1 MVRYKCIIS
10 YDGHNY
16 MGFQIQNELPTIELE
31 IENAINKFIGY
42 DVKIYPS
49 GRTDRGVHARGQVI
63 HFDLENEIPANG
75 VKSGINAFLPND
87 IYIKECEIVDLD
99 FHARFSAK
107 SKEYRYYINK
117 GEYDPLKINYS
128 VYITNLDINRMR
140 EAIKLLEGKHDFK
153 GFASASIDKRK
164 DTIKEIYHTEIN
176 EIGDYLEFVF
186 IGTGFLKYQVRRM
199 MGALIEIGRG
209 FKDKSLI
216 EEILEKCDP
225 KICHKVAPGCGLY
238 LYKVNYKDE

>member
-49 GRTDRGVHARGQVI
+49 GRTDRGVHAKGQVI

-128 VYITNLDINRMR
+128 VYITNLDINKMR

-186 IGTGFLKYQVRRM
+186 IGSGFLKYQIRRM
-199 MGALIEIGRG
+199 MGALVEIGRG
-209 FKDKSLI
+209 KEDVSFINLVLDKKDPGISHKSL
-216 EEILEKCDP
+216 DG
-225 KICHKVAPGCGLY
+225 AGLY
-238 LYKVNYKDE
+238 LYKVTY

>member
-128 VYITNLDINRMR
+128 VYITNLDINKMR

-186 IGTGFLKYQVRRM
+186 IGSGFLKYQIRRM
-199 MGALIEIGRG
+199 MGALVEIGRG
-209 FKDKSLI
+209 KENVSFINLVLDKKDPGISHKSL
-216 EEILEKCDP
+216 DG
-225 KICHKVAPGCGLY
+225 AGLY
-238 LYKVNYKDE
+238 LYKVTY

>member
-49 GRTDRGVHARGQVI
+49 GRTDRGVHAMGQVI

-186 IGTGFLKYQVRRM
+186 IGSGFLKYQIRRM
-199 MGALIEIGRG
+199 MGALVEIGRG
-209 FKDKSLI
+209 KENVSFINLVLDKKDPGISHKSL
-216 EEILEKCDP
+216 DG
-225 KICHKVAPGCGLY
+225 AGLY
-238 LYKVNYKDE
+238 LYKVTY

>member
-186 IGTGFLKYQVRRM
+186 IGSGFLKYQIRRM
-199 MGALIEIGRG
+199 MGALVEIGRG
-209 FKDKSLI
+209 KENVSFINLVLDKKDPGISHKSL
-216 EEILEKCDP
+216 DG
-225 KICHKVAPGCGLY
+225 AGLY
-238 LYKVNYKDE
+238 LYKVTY

>member
-49 GRTDRGVHARGQVI
+49 GRTDRGVHAMGQVI

-140 EAIKLLEGKHDFK
+140 EAIKLLEGKHDFR

-186 IGTGFLKYQVRRM
+186 IGSGFLKYQIRRM
-199 MGALIEIGRG
+199 MGALVEIGRRKENVS
-209 FKDKSLI
+209 FINLVLDKKDPGISHKSL
-216 EEILEKCDP
+216 DG
-225 KICHKVAPGCGLY
+225 AGLY
-238 LYKVNYKDE
+238 LYKVTY

>member
-140 EAIKLLEGKHDFK
+140 EAIKLLEGKHDFR

-186 IGTGFLKYQVRRM
+186 IGSGFLKYQIRRM
-199 MGALIEIGRG
+199 MGALVEIGRG
-209 FKDKSLI
+209 KENVSFINLVLDKKDPGISHKSL
-216 EEILEKCDP
+216 DG
-225 KICHKVAPGCGLY
+225 AGLY
-238 LYKVNYKDE
+238 LYKVTY